1 VDTVTGLIAVVLLFL
16 AGPYRSLQKRE
27 VTTWSGR
34 IGSRRLWGAGRWG
47 GKRVGGKTWGPL
59 NNVFAHANLSMWAL
73 LAVGLH
79 VLLSF
84 EIAFGLALV
93 GASLV
98 VVAFLSGLYGLFAAK
113 TPAKRRRWLWFHRR
127 LMLVFY
133 ATISPHIITEGVLG
147 FSVIAFI
154 AFWWIMR
161 TWRPEVARFLS
172 ARLTWPF
179 RKRARQ

>member
-79 VLLSF
+79 VLLS
-84 EIAFGLALV
+84 LDRK
-93 GASLV
+93 S
-98 VVAFLSGLYGLFAAK
+98 
-113 TPAKRRRWLWFHRR
+113 TR
-127 LMLVFY
+127 LN
-133 ATISPHIITEGVLG
+133 SSH
-147 FSVIAFI
+147 
-154 AFWWIMR
+154 
-161 TWRPEVARFLS
+161 
-172 ARLTWPF
+172 
-179 RKRARQ
+179 